1 MVVVSSK
8 NSSNNSL
15 LTNILLITRN
25 EHCQW
30 KVYKEV
36 FIFSSFCPTTNDLN
50 ITDLLVISDSVKCEV
65 FKYAN

>member
-1 MVVVSSK
+1 MAVVSSE
-8 NSSNNSL
+8 NSSYEL